1 MREILFR
8 GKVEDDFFSD
18 SGKLIYKKGE
28 WVYGYLANPDVIVG
42 GICDMDEN
50 YISFDW
56 WVTVDPITVGQY
68 TGLTDKNRKKIF
80 EGDIVRTKDGDIKKI
95 IYKDYWGAFGV
106 QYGLLFDKESGKHVK
121 AHGGLSHFY
130 GDSQFYEVIGNIH
143 DNPELLEESK

>member
-8 GKVEDDFFSD
+8 GKRTHN
-18 SGKLIYKKGE
+18 GE
-28 WVYGYLANPDVIVG
+28 WVYGDLIRNSKVD
-42 GICDMDEN
+42 CFT
-50 YISFDW
+50 YIAKG
-56 WVTVDPITVGQY
+56 TGCKVDDAEIGKAVKVFPSTVGQY

-80 EGDIVRTKDGDIKKI
+80 EGDIVRTKHGDVKKI

-106 QYGLLFDKESGKHVK
+106 EYGLLFDKESGKHVK

-143 DNPELLEESK
+143 DNPELLEEAK

>member
-1 MREILFR
+1 MREVLFR
-8 GKVEDDFFSD
+8 GKRTDNDEWIEGALLYTVSWTGAVTDARIVED
-18 SGKLIYKKGE
+18 
-28 WVYGYLANPDVIVG
+28 YLDDDIPQLFQHEV
-42 GICDMDEN
+42 EP
-50 YISFDW
+50 S
-56 WVTVDPITVGQY
+56 TVGQY
-68 TGLTDKNRKKIF
+68 TGLHDKNGKEIY

-106 QYGLLFDKESGKHVK
+106 EYGLLFDKESGKHVK

>member
-28 WVYGYLANPDVIVG
+28 WVYGYLASPDVIVG

-80 EGDIVRTKDGDIKKI
+80 EGDIIRKDDYSNGWALNYEQPKRNVVACYSAKFRITRPSDNGD
-95 IYKDYWGAFGV
+95 YKNC
-106 QYGLLFDKESGKHVK
+106 
-121 AHGGLSHFY
+121 
-130 GDSQFYEVIGNIH
+130 EVIGNIH
-143 DNPELLEESK
+143 DNPKLLEESK